1 MERHY
6 DAILLAGAGVVRLGL
21 EQNVTQWLPF
31 TTMLPAPGQGALA
44 VQSREDD
51 QQTNTYLS
59 AIDDPDTRL
68 CTQAER
74 VFLAVLGGG
83 CAVPVA
89 AYAEVR
95 ENHIE
100 LQGLV
105 ASVDGK
111 NVIRC
116 SARGVN
122 PQEVGVLCAQKALAQ
137 GAKALL
143 S

>member
-1 MERHY
+1 MEGLY

-21 EQNVTQWLPF
+21 ENYVTDWLPLSV
-31 TTMLPAPGQGALA
+31 MLPAPGQGALA
-44 VQSREDD
+44 VQCREDD
-51 QQTNTYLS
+51 EETDTYLR
-59 AIDDPDTRL
+59 AIDDMDSRL
-68 CTQAER
+68 CTQTER
-74 VFLAVLGGG
+74 AFLAALGGG

-105 ASVDGK
+105 ASEDGK
-111 NVIRC
+111 SVIRC

-122 PQEVGVLCAQKALAQ
+122 PQAVGALCAQKALAQ